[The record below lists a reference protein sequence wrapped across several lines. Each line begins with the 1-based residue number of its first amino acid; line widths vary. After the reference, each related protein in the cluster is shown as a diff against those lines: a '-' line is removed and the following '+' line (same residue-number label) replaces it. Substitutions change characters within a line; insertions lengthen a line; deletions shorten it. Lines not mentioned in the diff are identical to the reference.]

1 MSERW
6 KFQLKNGLIWG
17 LLVSLIMTGFDLFE
31 MSIEDALL
39 SNKNLFRMLLFIL
52 AGIFVVSYFSWKRK
66 LIRVNS
72 TGLSHDNT
80 IDK

>member
-17 LLVSLIMTGFDLFE
+17 LLVSFIMAGFDLFE

-39 SNKNLFRMLLFIL
+39 SNKNLFRMLLFIVT
-52 AGIFVVSYFSWKRK
+52 GIFVVSYFSWKQK
-66 LIRVNS
+66 IKKEVTEKS
-72 TGLSHDNT
+72 
-80 IDK
+80 I

>member
-17 LLVSLIMTGFDLFE
+17 LLVSLIMTGFELFE

>member
-1 MSERW
+1 MSDRW